1 MTRDDYYNMA
11 VASGLWQSKPI
22 KDTALMAINLMR
34 FVEMVA
40 AVEREACAKACED
53 LVRGL
58 AAPYDSTIVD
68 VGQGCADFI
77 RFRGQKP

>member
-22 KDTALMAINLMR
+22 YDSALMAIDLMR

-40 AVEREACAKACED
+40 AVEREACAKIVEEGIRQEWI
-53 LVRGL
+53 VRI
-58 AAPYDSTIVD
+58 IVK
-68 VGQGCADFI
+68 AI
-77 RFRGQKP
+77 RARGIDGEI